1 MTYKIIATR
10 LAGETIVTTVEYNF
24 DGTIVTT
31 EIPHFMKKTLEE
43 IDADII
49 NRAASELVRLQAE
62 ADNAALIAMIP
73 LNEEKPIE

>member
-24 DGTIVTT
+24 DGTLVTV
-31 EIPHFMKKTLEE
+31 EIPHFRKKTLEE
-43 IDADII
+43 IDTEIVD
-49 NRAASELVRLQAE
+49 RAASELARIQAE
-62 ADNAALIAMIP
+62 AESAALITMIP